1 MQKRSVFKLLIAIV
15 LLLMLIWVLSLV
27 YCEGMTVLFGDK
39 LMPMQDFPTM
49 LRAPEYIKVLTYGKK
64 SAKLYYV
71 EDGMAGGH
79 VLSLEKER
87 DAWTVIQWETI
98 WSGTGGSASGILY
111 PYLWHVVYGGL

>member
-1 MQKRSVFKLLIAIV
+1 MHKRSAFKLLMAIA
-15 LLLMLIWVLSLV
+15 LLLVLIWVLSLV

-79 VLSLEKER
+79 VLSLEKEG
-87 DAWTVIQWETI
+87 DAWAVIQWETI